1 MGKAPFRDRLDA
13 GFKLAEAL
21 RLPPNAVIFA
31 IPRGG
36 VPVGYAL
43 AKVHR
48 VPLDIVV
55 VRKLHIPWEPEAGF
69 GAITPDGRVV
79 LNPKFEGYIPP
90 ETVAEVAREVLR
102 EVLRR
107 NEVYRGGAP
116 YKPLTGRMAVVVDD
130 GFASGYTAIAA
141 YQFLKRLNPDAIIAV
156 APVCPR
162 DTKELLERYFDNVFC
177 LIESEEYPFA
187 VASFYGDFHD
197 LTDEEVLTL
206 LEDLRRE
213 GLLWFEG

>member
-1 MGKAPFRDRLDA
+1 MYVPPFKDRLDA
-13 GFKLAEAL
+13 GFKLAQAVK
-21 RLPPNAVIFA
+21 LPPNAVVFA

-43 AKVHR
+43 SKTYR
-48 VPLDIVV
+48 VPFDIVV
-55 VRKLHIPWEPEAGF
+55 VRKLYIPWEPEAGF
-69 GAITPDGRVV
+69 GAITPDGQVI

-90 ETVAEVAREVLR
+90 ETVAQVSKEVLN

-116 YKPLTGRMAVVVDD
+116 YKPLNGKIAVVVDD

-156 APVCPR
+156 TPVCPR
-162 DTKELLERYFDNVFC
+162 DTKELLKQYFDEVYC
-177 LIESEEYPFA
+177 LIESNQYPFA
-187 VASFYGDFHD
+187 VASFYEDFHD
-197 LTDEEVLTL
+197 MSDEEVLSYI
-206 LEDLRRE
+206 EDLKRE
-213 GLLWFEG
+213 GLLWFEQ